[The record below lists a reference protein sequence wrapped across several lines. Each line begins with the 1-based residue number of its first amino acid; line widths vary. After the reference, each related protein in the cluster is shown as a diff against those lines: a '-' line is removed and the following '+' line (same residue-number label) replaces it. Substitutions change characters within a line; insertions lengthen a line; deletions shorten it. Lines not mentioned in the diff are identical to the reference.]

1 MKHQHNLSPVLSHA
15 TTGCS
20 EDLVFMSTDR
30 LGIGTTNPAEELEVV
45 GTFNA
50 ANGASIANTLTLD
63 NAILNN
69 ATGSP
74 KITFENGD
82 AIITLG

>member
-30 LGIGTTNPAEELEVV
+30 LGIETTNPAEELEVV
-45 GTFNA
+45 GTFNVT
-50 ANGASIANTLTLD
+50 NGAYISNNLTLD
-63 NAILNN
+63 STINN